1 MIDSQVNSL
10 RYQILKGTA
19 SGFMIQAG
27 FAVLSFVTVTIL
39 ARLLSLEDF
48 GAYSNAFAWVNILA
62 VLGTFG
68 FNSLLL
74 RDMAILRTQNKW
86 ALMKGFLRF
95 SDGLIIAISMILM
108 FILWGIAGILFAT
121 PEKVQLRFA
130 LWLAAPLIPLY
141 ALIYIRQAAM
151 RGLEQVTRAML
162 PDSIIRPALTL
173 AVILG
178 AHFIFPDFI
187 DSRVVILLSVIVT
200 VIAVLISLLWL
211 QNMLPAGLNEIQP
224 DYQAKEWIKAAAPM
238 FVIGCTQIFIGQ
250 LPTVMLGVLSNARSI
265 GFYAVAS
272 RVANLLI
279 FLPMVVGIVVGPM
292 IARLYSSGERIRL
305 QNIIKKT
312 NRLTFALTFLLSVF
326 MFVFAK
332 NILSI
337 FGPEFKN
344 ANNALTLLIMG
355 YLIDTG
361 LGMSILTLMMTGHEH
376 EVARYQAGF
385 TVLLVVLCIVL
396 IPSRGYEGAAIAFM
410 TVMVIS
416 RFVFVFL
423 AKKHVEIN
431 TSIF

>member
-1 MIDSQVNSL
+1 MIDLQTSSL

-19 SGFMIQAG
+19 SGFIIQAG
-27 FAVLSFVTVTIL
+27 FAVLSFSTMTVL

-48 GAYSNAFAWVNILA
+48 GAYTNAFAWVNILA

-74 RDMAILRTQNKW
+74 RDMAILRTQKKW

-95 SDGLIIAISMILM
+95 SDGLIISISVILM
-108 FILWGIAGILFAT
+108 FILWGITSFLFAA
-121 PEKVQLRFA
+121 PEKEQLRFS

-162 PDSIIRPALTL
+162 PDSIIRPGLTL

-178 AHFIFPDFI
+178 AHFIYPDFM
-187 DSRVVILLSVIVT
+187 DARLVIVLSVTVT
-200 VIAVLISLLWL
+200 VLALMISIIWL
-211 QNMLPAGLNEIQP
+211 RHMLPAGLSGIEP
-224 DYQAKEWIKAAAPM
+224 DYQTKEWLKAAAPM

-250 LPTVMLGVLSNARSI
+250 LPTVVLGVLSNARSI
-265 GFYAVAS
+265 SFYAVTS
-272 RVANLLI
+272 RIANLLI
-279 FLPMVVGIVVGPM
+279 FLPIVVGIVVGPM
-292 IARLYSSGERIRL
+292 IARLYSSGEKIRL

-312 NRLTFALTFLLSVF
+312 NRLTFALTLLLSVF
-326 MFVFAK
+326 MFVFAE

-337 FGPEFKN
+337 FGQEFKI
-344 ANNALTLLIMG
+344 ANRALTLLIMS

-376 EVARYQAGF
+376 EVARYQTGF
-385 TVLLVVLCIVL
+385 TALLLILCIVL

-410 TVMVIS
+410 IVMVIS

-431 TSIF
+431 TTIF